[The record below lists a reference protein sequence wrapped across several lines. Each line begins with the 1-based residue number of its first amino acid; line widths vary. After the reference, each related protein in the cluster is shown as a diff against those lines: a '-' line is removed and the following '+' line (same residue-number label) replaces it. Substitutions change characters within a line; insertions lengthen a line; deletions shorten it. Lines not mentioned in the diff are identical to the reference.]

1 MPATDLP
8 DYYKILGAPV
18 DADAAEIRRA
28 FRRRVREVHPDVA
41 VDKVG
46 ANEAFLR
53 LKDAYAVLSDPSQR
67 TNYDLQRSNLRSRV
81 REASSTRPGPGAYR
95 SPNGPRPTAPGGT
108 GAAAAGGARWDP
120 NRKLTAAELMER
132 AMRDMLAGKYQSAR
146 ADLSEALAYE
156 PYNPDAL
163 VMMGR
168 LYESIG
174 RQKEWIR
181 VLDEGLR
188 KNPGQTAL
196 RLALNEA
203 RKAETRHR
211 DIATW
216 TDDQREQRRSA
227 YRAFGIT
234 TAALAFGWGMLW
246 KEPGVIS
253 LLGLG
258 GAPWQLLAGGV
269 LCAAMSGWTMA
280 ASGYIEPLDDE
291 LFFSD
296 LHARPVKGR
305 YSSDERGPMGLA
317 VPFLALINYFVAV
330 VVMAGLMWSRGAL
343 SRSLLI
349 VSGASLGLA
358 FAMVVVAH
366 SYRSGIVFW
375 CPGWLLCAMF
385 VGWVVGDIFRI

>member
-41 VDKVG
+41 VDKAG

-53 LKDAYAVLSDPSQR
+53 LQDAYAVLSDPSRR
-67 TNYDLQRSNLRSRV
+67 TSYDLQRSNLRSRA
-81 REASSTRPGPGAYR
+81 REAAGARPGGYAP
-95 SPNGPRPTAPGGT
+95 PHGPRPTAPGGS
-108 GAAAAGGARWDP
+108 GPAGAGGARWDP

-174 RQKEWIR
+174 RPKEWIR
-181 VLDEGLR
+181 VLEEGLR
-188 KNPGQTAL
+188 KNPGQAAL

-246 KEPGVIS
+246 KETGVVS

-258 GAPWQLLAGGV
+258 GAPWQLLLGA
-269 LCAAMSGWTMA
+269 LICALMSGWTMA

-296 LHARPVKGR
+296 LHGRPVRRG
-305 YSSDERGPMGLA
+305 YSSDERGPIGLA

-343 SRSLLI
+343 SRSLLT
-349 VSGASLGLA
+349 VCGAALGLA
-358 FAMVVVAH
+358 VAMVVVAH

-375 CPGWLLCAMF
+375 CPGWLLAAMF
-385 VGWVVGDIFRI
+385 VGWVVGDIFRV